1 MSRHYFK
8 QQSIGSYYMPTVQ
21 GVVERD
27 DIRLRLTSGFSN
39 DPDAPLHAKLRRE
52 VFMSLTA
59 HEAMSLAAWLSDN
72 ADRILKRKA
81 KAAARRAE
89 RRAKS

>member
-8 QQSIGSYYMPTVQ
+8 QQSLGSYYMPTVQ
-21 GVVERD
+21 GVVERN
-27 DIRLRLTSGFSN
+27 DIRLRMTSGFSN
-39 DPDAPLHAKLRRE
+39 DPDAPLSARLRRE

-59 HEAMSLAAWLSDN
+59 HEAMSLAAWLSN
-72 ADRILKRKA
+72 EADRINQRVA
-81 KAAARRAE
+81 KAAARKAA